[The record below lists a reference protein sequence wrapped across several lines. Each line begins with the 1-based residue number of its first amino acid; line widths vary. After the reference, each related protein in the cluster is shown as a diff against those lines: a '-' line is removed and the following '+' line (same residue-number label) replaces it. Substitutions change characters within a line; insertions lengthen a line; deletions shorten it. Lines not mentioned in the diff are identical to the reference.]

1 MYKME
6 LISENKKVNY
16 KNREDFLINLKKN
29 IENLNVNEQI
39 EILDMMIKEKINISE
54 NNNGSFV
61 NISSIDDK
69 FLFKLY
75 NFVEI
80 KMKQTQLFNSVED
93 EKERIKNE
101 YMN

>member
-1 MYKME
+1 ME
-6 LISENKKVNY
+6 LNLNIESKKVNY

-29 IENLNVNEQI
+29 IENLHVNEQI
-39 EILDMMIKEKINISE
+39 EILDMMIKENVNISE

-61 NISSIDDK
+61 NISSIDDA
-69 FLFKLY
+69 FLFKIY

-80 KMKQTQLFNSVED
+80 RIKQKQLFNSVED

-101 YMN
+101 YMK